1 MTLASADPI
10 RDAILQ
16 ALASYGGIA
25 LLVVALVAGAK
36 RLWKTWVDGKEPAL
50 GVIFTYALGV
60 IAKIALPEVYGGTD
74 AKAWSLHL
82 VVLLFVAIGA
92 KGVHDGVINAFTKP
106 DSDIIGRGKGL
117 ADKREI
123 V

>member
-1 MTLASADPI
+1 MAIMNVDPV

-50 GVIFTYALGV
+50 GVVFTYTLGV
-60 IAKIALPEVYGGTD
+60 VAKIVLPDVYGGAD
-74 AKAWSLHL
+74 ARSWSLHL

-92 KGVHDGVINAFTKP
+92 KGVHDGVINAFTKGDP
-106 DSDIIGRGKGL
+106 K
-117 ADKREI
+117 
-123 V
+123 